1 MVQERFLTQ
10 SYEDALKDFNYSI
23 TSHKSAQWD
32 YVFVTASNEKQAEA
46 YRIQIKNR
54 QERKLLPEKTE
65 FIVVSD
71 IDGKRIGSGG
81 ATFNIIKVLA
91 DKIGVKEIFKKKM
104 LVIHSGGDSKRV
116 PQYSACGKLFSPVP
130 RCILGGRRTTIFDEL
145 LIMMSGIVPRC
156 SSGMLIVPSDTV
168 MLFNPLQVD
177 LLSCDAAGLSIKAG
191 VLEGKEHGVFLD
203 GEDGE
208 LLKFLHKQSE
218 ATLKEL
224 GAVDS
229 MNNVNIDTGCIWF
242 GSRIIEALTGLI
254 SDGNKIDDKR
264 FNEFVN
270 DKVRL
275 SFYADLVY
283 PLAKDCTIDE
293 YFGEIPEGSFS
304 DELHKCREEIWGAIS
319 NFKMK
324 VIKMLPAKYIHFG
337 TTQELFNLMV
347 WNMDKY
353 SYLGWEQKI
362 LTNVTNGGA
371 LSNAIIKNGVQLS
384 EKSYIEDSILGSG
397 TVIGDKVIVSGI
409 SLENVTI
416 PNNCVLHGLKLVN
429 GKFVCRIYGINDNP
443 KNSMEGT
450 FLASSIKQIKK
461 YTGIGNEELW
471 QGSLPSIWT
480 ANIYPECDSMQE
492 AVDMAIILYNISD
505 GTATDEEKEKWINSK
520 KYSLC
525 DSFNLADTKAIL
537 DWQKRIS
544 EEVHAEN
551 FIKKLSDG
559 EYSSDAIAEL
569 YQSENLAEEVNYIL
583 EFAKGAQFPLNMRI
597 YLAIAD
603 LCKKDAFKF
612 NDNDAVYFEDKAYD
626 IVKNYILDAIDEEH
640 KVPAEFKFVKDEVI
654 EECPV
659 RVNFCGSPS
668 DAAPYCLEH
677 GGTMIDGTI
686 LLEGKLPIRVEV
698 KKIDEPCVEFVSGDL
713 NGRMKFYDMKEL
725 RSCENPYDTF
735 ALHKAVLLAAG
746 ITSPKNNINDVS
758 SLCEKIGGGISMATF
773 VDIPKGS
780 GLGTSSILA
789 AGCLKAVNEI
799 FGLDTSARCIYAQV
813 FAVEQLMSTGGG
825 WQDQVGGFTPGIK
838 FFQSRPGAY
847 QDIKIDYLDLNEDIR
862 RELQDRFVLIFSGQR
877 RLARNVLREEMN
889 QCIRNNPEIS
899 EKMELIR
906 QYCALMKYEL
916 ERGNITGF
924 AQYIT
929 KQFELIKTIDK
940 GASNTC
946 IEYIFDV
953 CDDLI
958 DGKSIC
964 GAGGGGFLMV
974 VLKEGV
980 SKDLIKERIR
990 NEFMDC
996 GISVWDS
1003 TFIY

>member
-1 MVQERFLTQ
+1 MAQKRFLTQ

-23 TSHKSAQWD
+23 KNPKSAQWD

-54 QERKLLPEKTE
+54 QDRGLLPSNTE
-65 FIVVSD
+65 FTVVSD

-91 DKIGVKEIFKKKM
+91 DKIGVSEISKKKM
-104 LVIHSGGDSKRV
+104 LIIHSGGDSKRV

-130 RCILGGRRTTIFDEL
+130 RCISGGRRTTIFDEL
-145 LIMMSGIVPRC
+145 LIMMSGIVSRC
-156 SSGMLIVPSDTV
+156 SAGMLIVPSDTV

-191 VLEGKEHGVFLD
+191 VSEGKEHGVFLD
-203 GEDGE
+203 GENGE
-208 LLKFLHKQSE
+208 LLKFLHKQSV

-242 GSRIIEALTGLI
+242 GSKIISALTNLI
-254 SDGNKIDDKR
+254 ADGDKIDMNR

-283 PLAKDCTIDE
+283 PLANDCTIDE

-304 DELHKCREEIWGAIS
+304 DELHRCREEIWEAI
-319 NFKMK
+319 NGFKMK

-337 TTQELFNLMV
+337 TTHELFNLMV
-347 WNMDKY
+347 WDMDKY
-353 SYLGWEQKI
+353 AYLDWKQKI
-362 LTNVTNGGA
+362 LTNTADGGA
-371 LSNAIIKNGVQLS
+371 LSNALIKDGVTMS
-384 EKSYIEDSILGSG
+384 EKSYVEDSILGKG
-397 TVIGDKVIVSGI
+397 TVIGENVIVSGV
-409 SLENVTI
+409 SLENVTV
-416 PNNCVLHGLKLVN
+416 PNNCVLHGLKLTN
-429 GKFVCRIYGINDNP
+429 GKFVCRIYGIGDNP
-443 KNSMEGT
+443 KNSMDGS
-450 FLASSIKQIKK
+450 FLSSSIKQIKK
-461 YTGIGNEELW
+461 YTGLSNEELW
-471 QGSLPSIWT
+471 QSSLPSIWT
-480 ANIYPECDSMQE
+480 AKLYPECDSMEE
-492 AVDMAIILYNISD
+492 AVAMAMVLYNISAD
-505 GTATDEEKEKWINSK
+505 TATEEEKEKWVNSHR
-520 KYSLC
+520 YSLC
-525 DSFNLADTKAIL
+525 ESFNMADTKAIL
-537 DWQKRIS
+537 DWQQRIS

-551 FIKKLSDG
+551 FIRMLSDG
-559 EYSSDAIAEL
+559 VYSAEAITEL
-569 YQSENLAEEVNYIL
+569 YESENLEREVEYIL
-583 EFAKGAQFPLNMRI
+583 EYAKGAEFPLNMRI
-597 YLAIAD
+597 YLAISD
-603 LCKKDAFKF
+603 LCKKDSFKF
-612 NDNDAVYFEDKAYD
+612 NDKNAANFEDEAYD
-626 IVKNYILDAIDEEH
+626 IVKRYILEAIDEEH
-640 KVPAEFKFVKDEVI
+640 KVPSEFKFTKDEVT

-698 KKIDEPCVEFVSGDL
+698 KKIDEPCIEFVSGDL
-713 NGRMKFYDMKEL
+713 NGRMKFYDMEEL
-725 RSCENPYDTF
+725 RSCDNPYDTF

-746 ITSPKNNINDVS
+746 VTSPKNNADDVS
-758 SLCEKIGGGISMATF
+758 SLCRMIGGGLSMATF

-799 FGLDTSARCIYAQV
+799 FGLDTSEKCIYAQV

-838 FFQSRPGAY
+838 FFQSHPGAY
-847 QDIKIDYLDLNEDIR
+847 QDIKIDYLELNEDIR

-899 EKMELIR
+899 ERMELIR

-958 DGKSIC
+958 DGKSVC
-964 GAGGGGFLMV
+964 GAGGGGFLMA

-980 SKDLIKERIR
+980 SKERIKERIR